1 MRAAVV
7 DQPGG
12 PEALVVREAP
22 DPAPAPGEVLI
33 EIAYCGCNWAD
44 IQRRQGIYP
53 HPVSYPH
60 VMGREVS
67 GELSALGAGVETF
80 SVGER
85 VIAILPDSGGYAER
99 CTAPAGLVTRLPAA
113 IPLDVGAA
121 FQVQALTGYHM
132 LHTLRATRAG
142 ETVLLHAA
150 SGGVGLFATQL
161 AVKAGATV
169 IGTVGTAGKENRPL
183 DYGAARVINLNLDDF
198 VAAAMEMTGGAGV
211 DFAIDS
217 LGASTLDRTFDAVR
231 CLGQVINI
239 GEAEG
244 APYDNIRDR
253 VLRRSQSF
261 TRFSLG
267 HVMERPDLWSRGME
281 YVLAALEDGSLEA
294 PIVDRF
300 PLDDVA
306 EMHRRLESRQVTG
319 KLLLSFVD

>member
-1 MRAAVV
+1 
-7 DQPGG
+7 
-12 PEALVVREAP
+12 
-22 DPAPAPGEVLI
+22 
-33 EIAYCGCNWAD
+33 
-44 IQRRQGIYP
+44 
-53 HPVSYPH
+53 
-60 VMGREVS
+60 
-67 GELSALGAGVETF
+67 
-80 SVGER
+80 
-85 VIAILPDSGGYAER
+85 
-99 CTAPAGLVTRLPAA
+99 
-113 IPLDVGAA
+113 
-121 FQVQALTGYHM
+121 
-132 LHTLRATRAG
+132 
-142 ETVLLHAA
+142 
-150 SGGVGLFATQL
+150 
-161 AVKAGATV
+161 
-169 IGTVGTAGKENRPL
+169 
-183 DYGAARVINLNLDDF
+183 VINLNLDDF

-244 APYDNIRDR
+244 APYDNICDR

-319 KLLLSFVD
+319 KLLLSFVE